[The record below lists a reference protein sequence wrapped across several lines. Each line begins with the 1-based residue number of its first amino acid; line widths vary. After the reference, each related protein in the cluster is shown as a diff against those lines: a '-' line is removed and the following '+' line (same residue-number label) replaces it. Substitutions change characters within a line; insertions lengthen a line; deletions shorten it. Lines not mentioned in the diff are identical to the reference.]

1 MLMGD
6 TILVGTSENRA
17 MGSSKKGVEWLRNA
31 LKFLGIDKTVVQVPM
46 HPRILHLDLI
56 LSLPRPGLAIVANGT
71 LPKETGGGLPF
82 TKGVPTELKHWKQLN
97 VSGLAGMYMAA
108 NCLPI
113 NENVL
118 LMVKNDFA
126 PPHIQNET
134 AALHQ
139 QVRDE
144 GITVEVIDMGFHGMF
159 GGALR
164 CSTHPIRRR
173 PRKNPNP
180 SKSSKKSK
188 SSTKRG

>member
-97 VSGLAGMYMAA
+97 VKGEKG
-108 NCLPI
+108 
-113 NENVL
+113 
-118 LMVKNDFA
+118 
-126 PPHIQNET
+126 
-134 AALHQ
+134 
-139 QVRDE
+139 
-144 GITVEVIDMGFHGMF
+144 
-159 GGALR
+159 
-164 CSTHPIRRR
+164 
-173 PRKNPNP
+173 
-180 SKSSKKSK
+180 
-188 SSTKRG
+188 